1 MRYLCRTMKKIFA
14 IMLMAAAMISTSC
27 LEFSKTDVVYEISV
41 GTTSYSV
48 SGMPGGEAY
57 QAADDLRAQ
66 VRAFSD
72 RYCSQWVVTY
82 SGSTSFAS
90 TSFARAESAAV
101 EDYEVALREF
111 EKIHDSFVAK
121 YGSTKTADGTSLE
134 CTYKLYLKRNDP
146 DKGDDTVRQSDEFLF
161 EVK

>member
-14 IMLMAAAMISTSC
+14 IVLMAAAMISTSC
-27 LEFSKTDVVYEISV
+27 LEFSKTDAVYEISV

-57 QAADDLRAQ
+57 QAADDMRAQ

-82 SGSTSFAS
+82 SGG
-90 TSFARAESAAV
+90 TSFAREESAAV

-146 DKGDDTVRQSDEFLF
+146 DKGDATVRQSEEFLF